1 MTRSSWLVVG
11 VSLLCAAGLAAAAEV
26 SEAPPPR
33 DRVDDMMG
41 RYNLQ
46 PAFDKGGRGLSN
58 VLFGWLEIPLGIQAR
73 YTESNT
79 AGSFIAG
86 TGVGVV
92 KGVVRT
98 IVGAYET
105 VTFFLPYPE
114 DFRPILPTLEYFRKT
129 PGRRHLPL
137 E

>member
-1 MTRSSWLVVG
+1 MRRWFIICACALMG
-11 VSLLCAAGLAAAAEV
+11 VAAGTARAEDT
-26 SEAPPPR
+26 AQPH
-33 DRVDDMMG
+33 DRVDEMLG

-46 PAFDKGGRGLSN
+46 PAFDKGGRGLAN
-58 VLFGWLEIPLGIQAR
+58 FAFGWLEIPLNIQAR
-73 YTESNT
+73 YTKSDT

-98 IVGAYET
+98 LVGAYEA

-129 PGRRHLPL
+129 PGRRRLPL

>member
-1 MTRSSWLVVG
+1 MKRSWFAVFGLVLV
-11 VSLLCAAGLAAAAEV
+11 CAAATVARAEDT
-26 SEAPPPR
+26 APPR
-33 DRVDDMMG
+33 DQVDDLLG

-46 PAFDKGGRGLSN
+46 PAFDKGGRGLAN
-58 VLFGWLEIPLGIQAR
+58 FAFGWLEIPLNAEAR
-73 YTESNT
+73 YSQSDT

-86 TGVGVV
+86 VGVGVV

-98 IVGAYET
+98 VVGAYEA

-114 DFRPILPTLEYFRKT
+114 DFRPILPTLPYFQKT
-129 PGRRHLPL
+129 PGRRRLPL

>member
-1 MTRSSWLVVG
+1 MRRSCVGLLACVLVMAG
-11 VSLLCAAGLAAAAEV
+11 ASLAGAMETDPV
-26 SEAPPPR
+26 QPR

-58 VLFGWLEIPLGIQAR
+58 FAFGWLEIPIGIQAR
-73 YTESNT
+73 YSESNT

-86 TGVGVV
+86 AGVGVV
-92 KGVVRT
+92 KALVRT
-98 IVGAYET
+98 AVGAYEA

-129 PGRRHLPL
+129 SGRRRLPL

>member
-1 MTRSSWLVVG
+1 MMRRFWLLTCAV
-11 VSLLCAAGLAAAAEV
+11 LLTAAGTVAAAEL
-26 SEAPPPR
+26 SQAPPPR

-58 VLFGWLEIPLGIQAR
+58 FAFGWLEIPLNAQAR
-73 YTESNT
+73 YSTSDT

-98 IVGAYET
+98 LVGAYEA

-129 PGRRHLPL
+129 PGRRRLPL
-137 E
+137 K